1 MLECS
6 ISYALSLLNTTDK
19 CIPWYY
25 PPVDPKVRMCS
36 TFEAR
41 DFNKAIEKMPGGIC
55 EVSIPGVFLISK
67 LMYILVFIKFYHILG
82 LFTKLR

>member
-6 ISYALSLLNTTDK
+6 ISYALSLLNTTER

-36 TFEAR
+36 AFEAR
-41 DFNKAIEKMPGGIC
+41 DFSKAIEKIPGGIC
-55 EVSIPGVFLISK
+55 EVINYLRGLPFMTSALRGVA
-67 LMYILVFIKFYHILG
+67 
-82 LFTKLR
+82 

>member
-6 ISYALSLLNTTDK
+6 ISYVLNTTER

-25 PPVDPKVRMCS
+25 PPVDPEVRMCS
-36 TFEAR
+36 AFEAR

-55 EVSIPGVFLISK
+55 EVST
-67 LMYILVFIKFYHILG
+67 YHIKIEVNVKYIHCFHEILQS
-82 LFTKLR
+82 